1 MKFKQFLVRMT
12 AALVLFAG
20 VASASDYST
29 IALAVGG
36 YDLVSYHQGSGPTSG
51 NGHNLANHE
60 GNIYAFSNAKNKSAF
75 ESNPAKYLP
84 AFGGFCAYGASLGKK
99 FYGDPAVY
107 KVVDGTLYLNL
118 DKKVQSIWNKDI
130 SGNIS
135 EANKLWSS
143 IKYVPA
149 AEL

>member
-1 MKFKQFLVRMT
+1 MKIKQFFVRMA
-12 AALVLFAG
+12 AALVLFTG
-20 VASASDYST
+20 MASASDYST
-29 IALAVGG
+29 IAVAVGG
-36 YDLVSYHQGSGPTSG
+36 YDLVSYQQANGPKPG

-60 GNIYAFSNAKNKSAF
+60 GNIYAFANAKNKSIF
-75 ESNPAKYLP
+75 EANPTKYLP
-84 AFGGFCAYGASLGKK
+84 AFGGFCAYGASVGKK
-99 FYGDPAVY
+99 FYGDPTVY
-107 KVVDGTLYLNL
+107 KVVDGILYLNL

-135 EANKLWSS
+135 EANKLWPS

>member
-1 MKFKQFLVRMT
+1 MKFKQFLVRIT
-12 AALVLFAG
+12 AALVLFSGA
-20 VASASDYST
+20 ASASDYST

-36 YDLVSYHQGSGPTSG
+36 YDLVSYHKGSGPTSG
-51 NGHNLANHE
+51 NGHNLANHK

-75 ESNPAKYLP
+75 ESNPEKYLP
-84 AFGGFCAYGASLGKK
+84 AYGGFCAYGASLGKK
-99 FYGDPAVY
+99 FYGDPTVY

-135 EANKLWSS
+135 EANNLWSS